1 MAGIKISGL
10 PTLTSL
16 NGDETFIVDD
26 STTTKKVSI
35 NTLIDYYGG
44 SDSVINIVP
53 VTTSYTLALSD
64 IGSYIRASTSSSKIF
79 TVLPNS
85 SINWPVG
92 SIITIKSVDST
103 AGFSLSGSSG
113 VTLNSLTSSFSPF
126 QSTQLINISAN
137 FWDVL

>member
-1 MAGIKISGL
+1 MAGIKISEL

-26 STTTKKVSI
+26 FITTKKVSI

-53 VTTSYTLALSD
+53 VTTSYTLSLSD
-64 IGSYIRASTSSSKIF
+64 VGSYIRASTSELKTF
-79 TVLPNS
+79 TILPNS
-85 SINWPVG
+85 SINWPIG
-92 SIITIKSVDST
+92 SIITIKSVDLT
-103 AGFSLSGSSG
+103 AGFSLSGGNG
-113 VTLNSLTSSFSPF
+113 VTLNALTSSFAPF